1 MNNVY
6 ISRQLLTVQ
15 SELGI
20 DIWADSPRPNR
31 SCGGNLVTRIM
42 RETHDDRT
50 LHGMKMLSTSDLT
63 QKLIRWGIVSYTEGH
78 SLQMWEAGNWKAGYI
93 LDGRCPSSNES
104 TSCKL
109 ASFTGPKG
117 PTKVIKRMRKE
128 GSAYTVSHMRQIFMT
143 FREFVFFV
151 KLFVTLDRHQ
161 SSLPNLTC
169 QISFRSDWPPSWS
182 KALASQIGQFCQF
195 CPCVVL

>member
-78 SLQMWEAGNWKAGYI
+78 SLQMWWAGNWEA
-93 LDGRCPSSNES
+93 DGQCPSSNES
-104 TSCKL
+104 TSFKL

-128 GSAYTVSHMRQIFMT
+128 GSAYTVSHKRQIFMT
-143 FREFVFFV
+143 YREFVFFV

-161 SSLPNLTC
+161 SSLSNLTG
-169 QISFRSDWPPSWS
+169 QIAFEVTDHQVSRKLCLVRFGNFV
-182 KALASQIGQFCQF
+182 I
-195 CPCVVL
+195 VLFYS